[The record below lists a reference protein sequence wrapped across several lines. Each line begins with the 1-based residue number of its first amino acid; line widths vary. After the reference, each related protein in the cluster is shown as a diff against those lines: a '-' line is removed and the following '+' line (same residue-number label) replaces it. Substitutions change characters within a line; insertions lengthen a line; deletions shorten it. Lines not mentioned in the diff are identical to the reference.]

1 MTAADSLLLNNYSLL
16 FSCNV
21 SLPLCLL
28 ILSLSD
34 SCYYCI
40 SLLQIVGDIHGQY
53 YNIVHI
59 FKTNGFPS
67 PDHPYIFNGDYT
79 DRGPFSIECLL
90 SLLLIKL
97 NCDECIHMTRGNH
110 ESSYFYNDKL
120 RTQVQAMYGE
130 ETWQLVIDV
139 LNELPIGIVLDKH
152 ILVMHAGI
160 PRLDLDI
167 ESIRKIKKGG
177 EPDEETEDGSLLTDL
192 LWVETTENKG
202 ISVEANRGHLFGPD
216 ITEKFL
222 QTNNLD
228 LIVRGHSYTRFG
240 YYKSHN
246 DSVITIHSAPRME
259 EEEMQ
264 YGAFMNIYSADGKMH
279 IEQFQST
286 TTPMMIDWRTL

>member
-1 MTAADSLLLNNYSLL
+1 
-16 FSCNV
+16 
-21 SLPLCLL
+21 
-28 ILSLSD
+28 
-34 SCYYCI
+34 
-40 SLLQIVGDIHGQY
+40 
-53 YNIVHI
+53 
-59 FKTNGFPS
+59 
-67 PDHPYIFNGDYT
+67 
-79 DRGPFSIECLL
+79 
-90 SLLLIKL
+90 
-97 NCDECIHMTRGNH
+97 MTRGNH
-110 ESSYFYNDKL
+110 ESNAFYNGKL

-160 PRLDLDI
+160 ARPDLDI
-167 ESIRKIKKGG
+167 KSIRKIKKGA
-177 EPDEETEDGSLLTDL
+177 EPEDGSLLIDL
-192 LWVETTENKG
+192 LWADTTEDKG
-202 ISVEANRGHLFGPD
+202 ISVEANRGYLFGPD

-259 EEEMQ
+259 EEEMH

>member
-1 MTAADSLLLNNYSLL
+1 
-16 FSCNV
+16 
-21 SLPLCLL
+21 
-28 ILSLSD
+28 
-34 SCYYCI
+34 
-40 SLLQIVGDIHGQY
+40 
-53 YNIVHI
+53 
-59 FKTNGFPS
+59 
-67 PDHPYIFNGDYT
+67 
-79 DRGPFSIECLL
+79 
-90 SLLLIKL
+90 
-97 NCDECIHMTRGNH
+97 MTRGNH
-110 ESSYFYNDKL
+110 ESSYFYNVKL

-177 EPDEETEDGSLLTDL
+177 EPDEETEDGSLLMDL
-192 LWVETTENKG
+192 LWAETTENKG
-202 ISVEANRGHLFGPD
+202 ISVEANRGYLFGPD

-246 DSVITIHSAPRME
+246 DSVITIHSAPRMLEEE
-259 EEEMQ
+259 EEEMH
-264 YGAFMNIYSADGKMH
+264 YGTFMNIYSIDGKMH

>member
-1 MTAADSLLLNNYSLL
+1 
-16 FSCNV
+16 
-21 SLPLCLL
+21 
-28 ILSLSD
+28 
-34 SCYYCI
+34 
-40 SLLQIVGDIHGQY
+40 
-53 YNIVHI
+53 
-59 FKTNGFPS
+59 
-67 PDHPYIFNGDYT
+67 
-79 DRGPFSIECLL
+79 
-90 SLLLIKL
+90 
-97 NCDECIHMTRGNH
+97 MTRGNH
-110 ESSYFYNDKL
+110 ESSYFYNGKL

-152 ILVMHAGI
+152 ILVMHAGVAR
-160 PRLDLDI
+160 PDLDI
-167 ESIRKIKKGG
+167 KSIRKIKKGA
-177 EPDEETEDGSLLTDL
+177 EPDEETEDGSLLIDL
-192 LWVETTENKG
+192 LWVDTTEDKG
-202 ISVEANRGHLFGPD
+202 ISVEHNRGSSFGPD

-246 DSVITIHSAPRME
+246 DSVITIHSAPAIGRKKMH
-259 EEEMQ
+259 